1 MTHPPPERQ
10 KHPQRQVDLQG
21 MHARCRSL
29 RVFQMTVGQAM
40 PVGWAVPQRLTILTP
55 MIRGRVRATPAQM
68 AQAAAT
74 PTPMARVTTTATTTP
89 TKTMLIGTAVTLTLR
104 WATMTLGTIHDMV
117 MVMLR
122 LQHLTLRG
130 ATMTLGTLHNM
141 VMAMLTRTSQR
152 RHAGHPSTRQSS
164 LPRDQAGIQWNTMGV
179 T

>member
-1 MTHPPPERQ
+1 MYPECHPTQPDHRKPMTHPPPERQ

-74 PTPMARVTTTATTTP
+74 PTPMARVTATATTTP
-89 TKTMLIGTAVTLTLR
+89 TKTTLIGAAVTPMLRLQHLTLR
-104 WATMTLGTIHDMV
+104 WATMTLGTLHD
-117 MVMLR
+117 
-122 LQHLTLRG
+122 
-130 ATMTLGTLHNM
+130 M

-164 LPRDQAGIQWNTMGV
+164 LPRDQAGIQWNTRGV